1 MVLMAESSQ
10 HASRSQPAA
19 SAPAVTRDNLQR
31 LPETP
36 NLQYYLGHAQKHE
49 KIALGV
55 QTSPANYGQML
66 QTLER
71 AFPTGGYK

>member
-1 MVLMAESSQ
+1 MVESSQ
-10 HASRSQPAA
+10 HASLCQPAPA
-19 SAPAVTRDNLQR
+19 APAVTRDNLQR

-36 NLQYYLGHAQKHE
+36 TLQYYLGHAQNHE

-55 QTSPANYGQML
+55 RTEPTNYGQML

-71 AFPTGGYK
+71 AFPK

>member
-1 MVLMAESSQ
+1 MNSVNQ
-10 HASRSQPAA
+10 HASPPQPAA
-19 SAPAVTRDNLQR
+19 SAPAVTRENLQR

-36 NLQYYLGHAQKHE
+36 NLQYYLGHAQNHE

-55 QTSPANYGQML
+55 QTAPANYGQML

>member
-1 MVLMAESSQ
+1 MNSVNQ
-10 HASRSQPAA
+10 HASPPQPAA
-19 SAPAVTRDNLQR
+19 SAPAVSRENLQR

-36 NLQYYLGHAQKHE
+36 NLQYYLGHAQNHE